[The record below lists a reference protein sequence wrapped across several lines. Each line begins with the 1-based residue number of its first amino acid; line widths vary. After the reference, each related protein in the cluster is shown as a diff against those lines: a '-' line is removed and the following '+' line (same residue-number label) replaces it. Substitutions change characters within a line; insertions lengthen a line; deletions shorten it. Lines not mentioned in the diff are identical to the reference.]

1 MNDYSALQL
10 AMLSRP
16 DIGLTDG
23 QPERQARASGK
34 PNLAPSAH
42 QQSQLLAVASHDLR
56 QPVHALGLYIAELRR
71 KISGEDQHYLIGQA
85 ERSVDAITRLLNAL
99 LDISRLDSGIVQPQ
113 KVACDIALLL
123 ERIVANF
130 QIAAHNKNIRLVVR
144 PFHGLAISDPVL
156 LERIVMNLVGNA
168 LRYTRPFGTVLI
180 ACRRRGRHLLIEVR
194 DNGIG
199 IEKSQQTNI
208 FREFVQLN
216 GQQSD
221 EQKGMGLG
229 LAIVDR
235 LVKLL
240 GHRISLRSAPGRG
253 SSFTLQLDDASMLD
267 RRMATVG
274 RSATEPAGSFLAGK
288 KILIVDGDS
297 MVLDGTARMLTS
309 WGGEISAATGY
320 AAVQQLLGNG
330 AAWDIVISDYRLTDN
345 WTGLELMQTVRRVL
359 ADPTPCIL
367 ISGDTSA
374 CVRDS
379 TQGAGHYFLS
389 KPVKP
394 AKLRSLLQYLLSN
407 TSPVDRLSPCK

>member
-16 DIGLTDG
+16 DFGLTDG

-71 KISGEDQHYLIGQA
+71 KISGEEQCYLIGQV

-113 KVACDIALLL
+113 KSACDIALLL
-123 ERIVANF
+123 ERIVADF
-130 QIAAHNKNIRLVVR
+130 QLAAHSKNIRLVVR
-144 PFHGLAISDPVL
+144 PFHGFAISDPVL

-180 ACRRRGRHLLIEVR
+180 ACRRRGQHVLIEVR

-208 FREFVQLN
+208 FREFVQLDN
-216 GQQSD
+216 QQSD
-221 EQKGMGLG
+221 EQKGLGLG

-235 LVKLL
+235 LVRLL

-253 SSFTLQLDDASMLD
+253 SNFTLRLDGALMCD
-267 RRMATVG
+267 RHAATVDFFAADLPG
-274 RSATEPAGSFLAGK
+274 LSLAGK
-288 KILIVDGDS
+288 KILIVDGDGP
-297 MVLDGTARMLTS
+297 VLDGMARIIAS
-309 WGGEISAATGY
+309 WGGEISAANSC
-320 AAVQQLLGNG
+320 AAVLQLLGSG

-345 WTGLELMQTVRRVL
+345 STGLELIQTIRRAL
-359 ADPTPCIL
+359 GRRMPGIL
-367 ISGDTSA
+367 ISGDTSSS
-374 CVRDS
+374 VRIT
-379 TQGAGHYFLS
+379 TQDAGHYFLP

-394 AKLRSLLQYLLSN
+394 AKLRSLLQYLCS
-407 TSPVDRLSPCK
+407 